1 MENEYIRIGTVYYKN
16 VRKPLTNG
24 STCDFM
30 VPWSVECIR
39 QDHGKSFLATIKRY
53 DGFCFVPA
61 HLDYQRDIGNFYN
74 RYQPFEHIPA
84 PGNCCR
90 TLLFLNHVFGE
101 QLDLGLDYL
110 KILLF
115 YPVQVLPILSLVSR
129 ERNTGKTTFLNFMK
143 AIFGDNMT
151 INSNE
156 DFRSNFNA
164 EWAHKL
170 IIAVDET
177 LLDRKEDSERIKAL
191 STSRYY
197 KVEAKG
203 VDRQEIEFFGKFILC
218 SNNEDNF
225 INIDPAEI
233 RFWVRKL
240 PVLVNDNKNLLQE
253 LKKEIPAFLQY
264 LIERPFSTQPATR
277 MWFRAEQLSTAALK
291 RVKRYNKSKLETEMA
306 LVLLTILDSREEEE
320 GISFCLAD
328 MQAWLQKKGFRNY
341 DSNSIKSVL
350 QDGWKLKP
358 VSNSLTYLQ
367 YRLGGDGNIYESQQK
382 GRFYTMTKKR
392 VLDLNNFDELDENSI
407 TY

>member
-1 MENEYIRIGTVYYKN
+1 MGNEYIRIGTVYYKN

-61 HLDYQRDIGNFYN
+61 HLDYQREIGNFYN
-74 RYQPFEHIPA
+74 RYQPFSHISA
-84 PGNCCR
+84 AGNYSR
-90 TLLFLNHVFGE
+90 TMLFLNHVFGE

-115 YPVQVLPILSLVSR
+115 YPVQVLPVLSLVSR

-164 EWAHKL
+164 EWAQKL

-177 LLDRKEDSERIKAL
+177 LLDRKEDGERIKAL

-225 INIDPAEI
+225 ISIDPAEI

-240 PVLVNDNKNLLQE
+240 PVLANDNKNLLQE
-253 LKKEIPAFLQY
+253 LKTEIPAFLHF
-264 LIERPFSTQPATR
+264 LIEKPFSTQPLTR
-277 MWFRAEQLSTAALK
+277 MWFRADQISTAALK

-306 LVLLTILDSREEEE
+306 LVLLTILDSREQEEE
-320 GISFCLAD
+320 ISFCIAD

-358 VSNSLTYLQ
+358 AGNSLTYLQ
-367 YRLGGDGNIYESQQK
+367 YSLGVMATFMKASRKAGFIPWQK
-382 GRFYTMTKKR
+382 KGCWT
-392 VLDLNNFDELDENSI
+392 SI
-407 TY
+407 ILMSWMRAL